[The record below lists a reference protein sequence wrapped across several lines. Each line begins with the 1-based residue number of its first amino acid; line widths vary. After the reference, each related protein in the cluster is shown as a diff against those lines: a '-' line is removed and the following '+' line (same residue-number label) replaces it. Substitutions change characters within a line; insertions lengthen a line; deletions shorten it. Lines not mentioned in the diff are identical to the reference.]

1 MNAPPDFSASRPA
14 EELFKARVAVSIAF
28 LLLGVGVGLWAVH
41 IPIVQARL
49 GIDNAVLGFALLS
62 MAIGAVALMP
72 LTGWAV
78 ARLGSRLPTAFLT
91 MAFTALIPLPIL
103 AGSTVFL
110 FVALFLLGA
119 AMGGLDV
126 AVNTQASEVETLRGR
141 PTMSFFHG
149 FYSVGGLVGAMIGAL
164 VIGEGWGNGEGA
176 TVFTIVFLAIAAMSV
191 GNLLPSS
198 GPVRAG
204 LHFVL
209 PNRAVLGLGMLA
221 FLSFAM
227 EGAIHDWS
235 TLFLTSEKGASPA
248 AAASGFALYSLA
260 MASCRLFGDP
270 VVARL
275 GARLTLAL
283 GGGLFALGIAIAVLS
298 PWALASAAGFLLC
311 GVGAA
316 NIVPVV
322 FSQSARV
329 PGVAPSVGVAA
340 ATTLGYSGFL
350 IAPPI
355 LGLIANDYDL
365 STALVLVALMG
376 LVITMAAVFRR

>member
-1 MNAPPDFSASRPA
+1 
-14 EELFKARVAVSIAF
+14 
-28 LLLGVGVGLWAVH
+28 
-41 IPIVQARL
+41 
-49 GIDNAVLGFALLS
+49 
-62 MAIGAVALMP
+62 
-72 LTGWAV
+72 
-78 ARLGSRLPTAFLT
+78 
-91 MAFTALIPLPIL
+91 
-103 AGSTVFL
+103 
-110 FVALFLLGA
+110 
-119 AMGGLDV
+119 MGGLDV
-126 AVNTQASEVETLRGR
+126 AANTQASEVETLRGR

-149 FYSVGGLVGAMIGAL
+149 FFSVGGLVGALTGAL

-176 TVFTIVFLAIAAMSV
+176 TVFTIVFLSIAAMSV
-191 GNLLPSS
+191 GHLLPSPRPVHA
-198 GPVRAG
+198 GP
-204 LHFVL
+204 HFVL

-221 FLSFAM
+221 FLCFAM

-248 AAASGFALYSLA
+248 TAASGFALYSLA

-275 GARLTLAL
+275 GGKLTLAL
-283 GGGLFALGIAIAVLS
+283 GGGLFALGIAVAVLS
-298 PWALASAAGFLLC
+298 PWALVSALGFLLC
-311 GVGAA
+311 GIGAA

-355 LGLIANDYDL
+355 LGLVANGYDL

-376 LVITMAAVFRR
+376 LVITIAAVFRR